1 MGKANV
7 RIKVDVRLDLHLG
20 PDIIEHELN
29 EAAARGVYL
38 ASEHVL
44 TEAAPRTP
52 WRTGDLQRSGD
63 PRERPGSIA
72 VDEGKLKAALGYDIV
87 YAARQHEEITWEH
100 PIQGEPKWLEKT
112 LYAEAETVRAIIGTQ
127 IERALRG

>member
-1 MGKANV
+1 MGKSNV

-20 PDIIEHELN
+20 PDVIEHELN